1 MIVSP
6 ENQTAQL
13 CVINQSVNSQLF
25 AQLLSQSAGMTT
37 PQQQGSNG
45 SADGGSPSSS
55 HSNSNEMNGGDAEGV
70 WSADIDCAF
79 HEALQIYPPCG
90 RRKII
95 LSEEGKMYG
104 RNELIARYIKIRCGK
119 TRTRKQVSSHI
130 QVLARKQN
138 RERQTKIKVQE
149 PKTEEPQTSAFETP
163 KKISEA
169 FQTSAAT
176 SEAKKLIGETSG
188 LLSTAALKREETSPT
203 FSTTVPTTAPI
214 QWPYNIIPSVFN
226 NNVYGVNN
234 GINND
239 ENSYINFANV
249 ALSAQQLFS
258 QSPSLI
264 ATAST
269 NPLSAAMDSLPSL
282 GKLLPG
288 LMSPF
293 PSVFNATTSANLVNP
308 TALLAERTI
317 ASSKLLLCGFT
328 AYVERET
335 APGQTERVDIV
346 KIPQFADDPLET
358 IHFSEIKE
366 KFPDDLEELFH
377 SGPTDAFFLVKCW
390 ANVAFNIDE
399 VDQSALFAVDS
410 FYDSPHNFDISISS
424 KVCSF
429 GKQQV
434 EKVEVYSASEPTNLQ
449 SPMYR
454 YRLEK
459 SPMCDYMVC
468 FIKKLKTLED
478 VQEMNCVLENFTIL
492 QIVTDKQ
499 TNETLM
505 VIAFNFEV
513 SPEPESSCR
522 VYKLI
527 S

>member
-25 AQLLSQSAGMTT
+25 AQLLSRSAGMTT

-163 KKISEA
+163 KKISEV
-169 FQTSAAT
+169 FQTSAVT
-176 SEAKKLIGETSG
+176 PEAKKLIGETSG
-188 LLSTAALKREETSPT
+188 LLSTAALKREETSPS

-239 ENSYINFANV
+239 ENSYINFANA

-293 PSVFNATTSANLVNP
+293 PSVFNATASTNLVNP

-328 AYVERET
+328 AYVEREI

-346 KIPQFADDPLET
+346 KIPQFAEDPLET

-366 KFPDDLEELFH
+366 KFPDDLEELFRT
-377 SGPTDAFFLVKCW
+377 GPTDAFFLVKCW